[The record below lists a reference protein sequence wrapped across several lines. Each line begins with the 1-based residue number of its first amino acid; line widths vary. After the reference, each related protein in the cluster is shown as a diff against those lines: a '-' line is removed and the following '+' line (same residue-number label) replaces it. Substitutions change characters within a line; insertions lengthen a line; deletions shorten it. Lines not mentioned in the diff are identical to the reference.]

1 MYSSNYFIFTNNEYR
16 LEKKLCPQVV
26 LYYSLLKLNSYT
38 SHSHIQNIDMY
49 IDINLNGSLEN
60 KRKFMHEIF

>member
-1 MYSSNYFIFTNNEYR
+1 MYSSNYFIFINNEYR
-16 LEKKLCPQVV
+16 LEKNYV
-26 LYYSLLKLNSYT
+26 LHLLLKLNSYT

>member
-16 LEKKLCPQVV
+16 LEKNYV
-26 LYYSLLKLNSYT
+26 LHLLLKLNSYT

>member
-1 MYSSNYFIFTNNEYR
+1 MYSSNYFIFINNEYR
-16 LEKKLCPQVV
+16 LEKNYV
-26 LYYSLLKLNSYT
+26 LHLLLKLNSYT
-38 SHSHIQNIDMY
+38 SHGHIQNIDMY